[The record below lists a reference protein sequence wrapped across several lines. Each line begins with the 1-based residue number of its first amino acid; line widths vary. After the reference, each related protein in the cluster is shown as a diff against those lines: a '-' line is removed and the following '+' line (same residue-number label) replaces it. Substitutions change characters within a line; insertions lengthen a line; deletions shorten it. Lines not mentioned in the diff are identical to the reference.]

1 MGVYLVVRLC
11 TLPRGTS
18 THGLVLYAVN
28 WFKSPDVFVSP
39 GGVFWANQ
47 KAGIEG
53 LGTWPLS
60 VSQTIMGAEPNIGHR
75 MATLVQVCLQP
86 VLERN
91 EREEPLTTLEM
102 TCESRGYVGVGDL
115 KSVNFKKLLKEES

>member
-18 THGLVLYAVN
+18 THRLVLYAVSC
-28 WFKSPDVFVSP
+28 FKSPDVFVSP
-39 GGVFWANQ
+39 GGVFWADQ
-47 KAGIEG
+47 KAGIKA

-60 VSQTIMGAEPNIGHR
+60 VGQTFMGAEPNIGHR

-91 EREEPLTTLEM
+91 
-102 TCESRGYVGVGDL
+102 
-115 KSVNFKKLLKEES
+115 